1 MHQPLVKFIFN
12 RSLLNL
18 VALATEFQIMLRVQF
33 SSGSTPERRMPVTP
47 VDIDS
52 CHDASIFFVFMT
64 YFGALL
70 GGRR

>member
-18 VALATEFQIMLRVQF
+18 VALATEFKIMLRVQF
-33 SSGSTPERRMPVTP
+33 SSGSTPERRIPVTP

-52 CHDASIFFVFMT
+52 CHNVSILFIFMT
-64 YFGALL
+64 HFGGLL